1 MDPKLSYSSQIQS
14 VQPIRKCVSR
24 SQESSL
30 LMHLLYRVF
39 LFAKS
44 GYLCSVEVTC
54 LVQKN
59 SSCRLVCKQ
68 VTVSIWQGSPP
79 RGAAWTQNHRCQA
92 ADPLPPAPCSA
103 HCCSLP
109 GAASSSPLWSRL
121 LGRHR
126 GQAPCSHPTLL
137 LGHRVTPCVSVLRHG
152 RRINFTWTSL
162 REIQNFAS
170 KDLLKELLIICKAD
184 AFALGP
190 NLEQRLLS
198 RIFQMI
204 CKHEH
209 SPLRQDTAT
218 SA

>member
-1 MDPKLSYSSQIQS
+1 MQTGYGQHMARLPAK
-14 VQPIRKCVSR
+14 RR
-24 SQESSL
+24 SLNAE
-30 LMHLLYRVF
+30 
-39 LFAKS
+39 
-44 GYLCSVEVTC
+44 
-54 LVQKN
+54 
-59 SSCRLVCKQ
+59 
-68 VTVSIWQGSPP
+68 P
-79 RGAAWTQNHRCQA
+79 
-92 ADPLPPAPCSA
+92 PLPGCRPTAPSTVLC
-103 HCCSLP
+103 
-109 GAASSSPLWSRL
+109 AASSSPLWSRL
-121 LGRHR
+121 LRQHR

-137 LGHRVTPCVSVLRHG
+137 LGHRVTPCVSVLRHS

-184 AFALGP
+184 ALALGP

-204 CKHEH
+204 RKHEH